1 MAIIFSKGGGVM
13 DIFSIR
19 LKSLRKDREKTQE
32 DMSKLLHIQ
41 RSTYGEYERGKILP
55 PVDKL
60 KVLADYFGVS
70 VDYLMGHTN
79 FKTHEERQEKDA
91 MDVSKNLRIILES
104 LENQNT
110 ALTFNGDA
118 LDADSREML
127 ISTLQNGLKMADILN
142 KSNKS

>member
-1 MAIIFSKGGGVM
+1 M
-13 DIFSIR
+13 SI
-19 LKSLRKDREKTQE
+19 
-32 DMSKLLHIQ
+32 
-41 RSTYGEYERGKILP
+41 
-55 PVDKL
+55 
-60 KVLADYFGVS
+60 S
-70 VDYLMGHTN
+70 VASVA
-79 FKTHEERQEKDA
+79 HEERQEKDA

-127 ISTLQNGLKMADILN
+127 ISTLQNGLKMAGILN